1 MGEKKNKQIRRMK
14 KKPTRWQMSERMIRR
29 KKSRTEGF
37 WGLVC
42 NLSDFYCRFC
52 PSVFF
57 YLASVVPAI
66 WFLELH
72 AMEERIE
79 TKANQEIF
87 NQTAQH
93 QNTSV
98 EDLKIIIEE
107 LGVRLSA
114 RSP

>member
-1 MGEKKNKQIRRMK
+1 
-14 KKPTRWQMSERMIRR
+14 MIRR